1 MTHLY
6 FLKSSVGRDRKI
18 RAVLFAL
25 EYDEQKVGAWEAS
38 GTPGTHARVRALQIK
53 IQWPLKQEPFVI
65 CRDPK
70 RSTSPGVGE
79 AGASLPFLVLEINV
93 VDPFQRGFFCG
104 DETIDYPYEK
114 SETVSDGLL
123 IAGGF
128 LIALATVIGGE
139 LCAACCLGHRCP
151 PVLKRGGSLPGALY
165 RTLGAFLFG
174 CAVNQSL
181 TDVAKFSVGRLRPHF
196 LDVCKPDRALYNCS
210 EGYITRVVCTGDPA
224 VIAEARKSFFSGHA
238 SFAMYS
244 MVFLALYVE
253 SRLRWR
259 GARILRPLL
268 QFVLLLVAV
277 FVGLSRLSD
286 YRHHWSDV
294 LVGFGSGAA
303 VAFAVVFLI
312 SGLFT
317 DNCLAVHKR
326 REAARTNGDLEQGQ
340 AANHN
345 GHADAAAT
353 AAAAAIRCSAHSGG
367 RQATTPPEPAVS
379 E

>member
-1 MTHLY
+1 MPGPGY
-6 FLKSSVGRDRKI
+6 KYDKAADGDSQGSERGEPGAASSAASSSAAASSAAAAGSSSPGESSTRAPAPPT
-18 RAVLFAL
+18 RAVH
-25 EYDEQKVGAWEAS
+25 GAVAIDV
-38 GTPGTHARVRALQIK
+38 ACVFL
-53 IQWPLKQEPFVI
+53 
-65 CRDPK
+65 
-70 RSTSPGVGE
+70 
-79 AGASLPFLVLEINV
+79 ASLPFLVLEINV

-224 VIAEARKSFFSGHA
+224 VITEARKSFFSGHA

-277 FVGLSRLSD
+277 LVGLSRLSD

-294 LVGFGSGAA
+294 LVGFGSGAT
-303 VAFAVVFLI
+303 VAFTVVFLI

-353 AAAAAIRCSAHSGG
+353 ATATAAAIRCSAQSGE
-367 RQATTPPEPAVS
+367 RQATPPEPAVS

>member
-244 MVFLALYVE
+244 MVFLA
-253 SRLRWR
+253 
-259 GARILRPLL
+259 
-268 QFVLLLVAV
+268 
-277 FVGLSRLSD
+277 
-286 YRHHWSDV
+286 
-294 LVGFGSGAA
+294 
-303 VAFAVVFLI
+303 VFLI